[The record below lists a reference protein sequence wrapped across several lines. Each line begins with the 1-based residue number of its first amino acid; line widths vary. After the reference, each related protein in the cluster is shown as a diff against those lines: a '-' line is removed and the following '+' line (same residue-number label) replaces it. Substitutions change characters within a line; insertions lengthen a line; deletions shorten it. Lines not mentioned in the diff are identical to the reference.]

1 MNMATVLDKVTYNNG
16 NPVYTPFPT
25 PVEVAYTLST
35 MDASS
40 SGRNQSGLM
49 FRDVIANKVKI
60 QVKWGPLSES
70 QMSTILNLV
79 DAPFFDLRYPDAKL
93 GAKRIMTCYV
103 GDRSTPMYRQDS
115 DSSWKWKDL
124 SISFIE
130 R

>member
-1 MNMATVLDKVTYNNG
+1 MATVLDKVTYNNG

-25 PVEVAYTLST
+25 PVEIGYTIST

-49 FRDVIANKVKI
+49 FRDVVANKVKI
-60 QVKWGPLSES
+60 QVKWGALTEAQCS
-70 QMSTILNLV
+70 QILALV
-79 DAPFFDLRYPDAKL
+79 DAPFFYLRYPDART
-93 GAKRIMTCYV
+93 GAKRIMECYV

-115 DSSWKWKDL
+115 DSSWKWKEL